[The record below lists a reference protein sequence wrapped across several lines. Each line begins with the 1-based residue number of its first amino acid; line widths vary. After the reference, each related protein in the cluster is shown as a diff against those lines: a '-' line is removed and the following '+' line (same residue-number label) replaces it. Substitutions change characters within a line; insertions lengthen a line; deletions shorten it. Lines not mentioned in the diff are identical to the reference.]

1 MAFVDPARIDYSG
14 REPVIHKG
22 HCSRGSRKER
32 ELSGLFG
39 VVPFRGV
46 RLVER
51 EEGSKALWMIPLC
64 LLSELDQF
72 LSGVEDVAPPDQWLC
87 AAMLVMCV
95 CVRESRVGGLEWA
108 LRIKG

>member
-1 MAFVDPARIDYSG
+1 
-14 REPVIHKG
+14 
-22 HCSRGSRKER
+22 R

-95 CVRESRVGGLEWA
+95 CGGLCKHHTISNDVWVYTKPTSKTN
-108 LRIKG
+108 IVFSPGIYTFFN